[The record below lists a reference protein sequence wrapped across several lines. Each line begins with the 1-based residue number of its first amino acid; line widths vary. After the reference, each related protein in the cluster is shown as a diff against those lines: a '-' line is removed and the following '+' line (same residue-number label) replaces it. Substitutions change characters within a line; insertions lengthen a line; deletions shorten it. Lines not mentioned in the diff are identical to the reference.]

1 MFKRLFCKHKYKYY
15 NTRVEYPFYSSYG
28 YNVFQFVCTKCGKET
43 EVSQLDIDNA
53 IQKTASIYNKSI
65 VLGKE
70 PIKSSR
76 FSIHRHMNL
85 GICYDSPA
93 ATLVLEEYLKHGIDL
108 KELDY

>member
-15 NTRVEYPFYSSYG
+15 NTRIQYQCFGNYG

-53 IQKTASIYNKSI
+53 IQKTKSIYNKA
-65 VLGKE
+65 VALGEE

-76 FSIHRHMNL
+76 FCIPRHMDIN
-85 GICYDSPA
+85 ICYDSPA
-93 ATLVLEEYLKHGIDL
+93 ATLVLKEYSKYGIDL
-108 KELDY
+108 KELND